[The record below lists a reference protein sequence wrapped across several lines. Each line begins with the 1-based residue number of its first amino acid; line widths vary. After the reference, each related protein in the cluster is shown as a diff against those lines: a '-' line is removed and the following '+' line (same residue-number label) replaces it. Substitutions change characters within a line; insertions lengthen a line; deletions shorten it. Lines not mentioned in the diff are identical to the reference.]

1 LDNWALPTVGGG
13 PEGAV
18 LCTLPSAMLQPLGL
32 LRLNLPFRTVG
43 RCMLVFGLMT
53 LLWGTEAVQAQEKE
67 KKVRI
72 MGKFEGRN
80 AFVRTHH
87 ALFLGVRVGV
97 EFKFPIRAG
106 LGYYWMQTKITS
118 QLYDPA
124 EHPQSG
130 TSAIPRMRYMMGYV
144 EYTFWEEDGWALG
157 VPVQIGIG
165 ETFYRTSTDA
175 HVGNGLVIPLE
186 SGVDVSYK
194 FSRWASLGVGIGY
207 RIMLLGND
215 GVKENFNAPYYQMRL
230 GLAMNEIFRKREK
243 K

>member
-1 LDNWALPTVGGG
+1 MPLPLWRRCIVVLGLIVLTVG
-13 PEGAV
+13 
-18 LCTLPSAMLQPLGL
+18 LQP
-32 LRLNLPFRTVG
+32 
-43 RCMLVFGLMT
+43 
-53 LLWGTEAVQAQEKE
+53 AHAQEKE
-67 KKVRI
+67 KKIRI

-87 ALFLGVRVGV
+87 ALFLGVRMGV

-106 LGYYWMQTKITS
+106 LGYYWMQTEIAS
-118 QLYDPA
+118 QLYNPA

-130 TSAIPRMRYMMGYV
+130 TSAIPRMRYMMAYV

-157 VPVQIGIG
+157 VPLQMGMG
-165 ETFYRTSTDA
+165 ETFYRTSTNT

-215 GVKENFNAPYYQMRL
+215 GVKENFNSPYYQVRI
-230 GLAMNEIFRKREK
+230 GLAMNEIFKKRAK